1 MSGLRRFI
9 AGAVCPQCHGLD
21 KLFVRDEGEQ
31 RICECVRCGHREVLD
46 RRGTAAENTQ
56 DVVRIVGKEP
66 DPH

>member
-9 AGAVCPQCHGLD
+9 AGAVCPQCHGQD

-46 RRGTAAENTQ
+46 RHGTGPEKTQ
-56 DVVRIVGKEP
+56 DVVRILDRAP
-66 DPH
+66 DAQ